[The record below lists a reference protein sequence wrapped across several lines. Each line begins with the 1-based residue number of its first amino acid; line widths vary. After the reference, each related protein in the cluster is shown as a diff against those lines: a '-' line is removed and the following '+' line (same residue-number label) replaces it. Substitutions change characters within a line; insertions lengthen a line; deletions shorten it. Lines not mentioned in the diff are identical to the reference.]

1 MRMQRV
7 PIKEKT
13 SPHYMT
19 LRRAF
24 PPQILLLLLMT
35 SPALSRAQGQGQL
48 AAATDFELLPDDPGA
63 GDQQQVAATP
73 NQPAATTTPGTAAAP
88 QSGQQ
93 TKRILYIVP
102 NFRAVSADQKLP
114 PQTVKQKFQTGAL
127 DSLDYS
133 SFIFVAIQAGIA
145 QAHKETPEFHQGAAG
160 YGRYYWHT
168 FADTVDENLW
178 VEFVIPATL
187 HEDSRYYTLG
197 KGGFPKRIY
206 YSFSRIFITR
216 ADSGHE
222 TINAAEI
229 VGAGAAAGIS
239 GLYYPSAERGF
250 TKTYQRWVTN
260 VSIDAGTFMFK
271 EFWPDINDKFF
282 HQRD

>member
-1 MRMQRV
+1 MQRV
-7 PIKEKT
+7 PIRRIRLA
-13 SPHYMT
+13 YDMT

-24 PPQILLLLLMT
+24 PPQILLLLLL
-35 SPALSRAQGQGQL
+35 SFPALSRAHGQQTQL

-63 GDQQQVAATP
+63 GEPQQVAATP
-73 NQPAATTTPGTAAAP
+73 TQPAAP

-114 PQTVKQKFQTGAL
+114 PQTLKQKFQTGAL

-133 SFIFVAIQAGIA
+133 SFIFVAIQAGLA

-168 FADTVDENLW
+168 FTDTLDENLW
-178 VEFVIPATL
+178 VEFVLPSAL
-187 HEDSRYYTLG
+187 HQDSRYYTLG

-206 YSFSRIFITR
+206 YSFSRVFITR
-216 ADSGHE
+216 TDSEHE
-222 TINAAEI
+222 TFNASEI
-229 VGAGAAAGIS
+229 VGAGAAAGIA

-271 EFWPDINDKFF
+271 EFWPNINDKFF
-282 HQRD
+282 HQKD